1 VIRDF
6 ADEPVPDALLDDV
19 RRVVAWLD
27 DGPFG
32 DALSAL
38 LAPPELAALAMRADD
53 LLRDGHFPAPEPGY
67 HSVPW
72 PLV

>member
-1 VIRDF
+1 
-6 ADEPVPDALLDDV
+6 
-19 RRVVAWLD
+19 
-27 DGPFG
+27 
-32 DALSAL
+32 
-38 LAPPELAALAMRADD
+38 MRADD